1 MADDK
6 AWYLVARDADDNN
19 NPVGMVHFRF
29 DLDDGDEVLYWYNM
43 PMCGFCFHI
52 LNLNFFLQIFDVYFC
67 VLFV

>member
-29 DLDDGDEVLYWYNM
+29 DLDDGDEVLYWYST
-43 PMCGFCFHI
+43 PMLFLFSRFGLAFV
-52 LNLNFFLQIFDVYFC
+52 LQILRCICFGA
-67 VLFV
+67 LFV